1 MSTAEHRPCRWSAKL
16 VRHSADGDAVFKMTA
31 PYHRTVASYDFFND
45 YRGYFIVSFEFRRPE
60 SRHWSNVR
68 ASSKVSVQQSLLR
81 GINRCVSRSVTGI
94 SRDIVH
100 YSYCIGTVVSHLASR
115 RGLCL
120 SIGIDQLRFRRT
132 VRCCQLVKLRVIY
145 SMAFI
150 VSFALEGI
158 FVADFFCLP
167 LGKITNC

>member
-1 MSTAEHRPCRWSAKL
+1 MYCTELRTVFKIENDNVTKAEIWPHEKNHEFCIIPSL
-16 VRHSADGDAVFKMTA
+16 VCVCTLLTFAGGDAVFKMTA

-60 SRHWSNVR
+60 YPEGKNWPKSRHWSNVR

-94 SRDIVH
+94 SRDIIH

-115 RGLCL
+115 RGYVY
-120 SIGIDQLRFRRT
+120 Q
-132 VRCCQLVKLRVIY
+132 
-145 SMAFI
+145 
-150 VSFALEGI
+150 
-158 FVADFFCLP
+158 
-167 LGKITNC
+167 

>member
-1 MSTAEHRPCRWSAKL
+1 MRRARVFCQPVYHSDPKYISTDDSPDDSVTQQSIARF
-16 VRHSADGDAVFKMTA
+16 DG
-31 PYHRTVASYDFFND
+31 D

-60 SRHWSNVR
+60 SRHWSYP
-68 ASSKVSVQQSLLR
+68 SIFKEQSLLR
-81 GINRCVSRSVTGI
+81 GINRCVSHSVTGN

-145 SMAFI
+145 SMAFGHL
-150 VSFALEGI
+150 VKSL
-158 FVADFFCLP
+158 FV
-167 LGKITNC
+167 

>member
-1 MSTAEHRPCRWSAKL
+1 MAPRKKSRVLHYSISGLGVHVVTLLTFAG
-16 VRHSADGDAVFKMTA
+16 GDAVFKMTA

-60 SRHWSNVR
+60 YPEGENWPKSRHWSNVR

-94 SRDIVH
+94 SRDIIH

-120 SIGIDQLRFRRT
+120 SVGIDRPCRWSAKL
-132 VRCCQLVKLRVIY
+132 VRHSADVFSADK
-145 SMAFI
+145 FI
-150 VSFALEGI
+150 HL
-158 FVADFFCLP
+158 C
-167 LGKITNC
+167 KIEKY